1 MQARCKPWRW
11 LMLPNLEHSTSRL
24 NFVPCAPSGNERV
37 RERGVGKVDRHGIIE
52 HPAHP
57 GRRHSPTVQPTV
69 RPAPRRRLQS
79 NELFDGLPRRA
90 ARAFINFVPHG
101 YEAEGPR
108 QVEPARLE
116 VGS

>member
-57 GRRHSPTVQPTV
+57 GRRHGPPVRAAILVEPGGYLSMPLAETLWRNADPDADWENAV
-69 RPAPRRRLQS
+69 RPA
-79 NELFDGLPRRA
+79 
-90 ARAFINFVPHG
+90 
-101 YEAEGPR
+101 
-108 QVEPARLE
+108 
-116 VGS
+116 